1 MIRYALQRS
10 DFLVQQMSYANAYWI
25 EAIQPFLGQMVA
37 VQQTG
42 NHVQH
47 GILAAICPD
56 YILLDVCRTPFYI
69 RMEQIVWVT
78 PLMKNH

>member
-1 MIRYALQRS
+1 M
-10 DFLVQQMSYANAYWI
+10 VQASHYSNMYWL

-42 NHVQH
+42 NHVKQ

-56 YILLDVCRTPFYI
+56 YIILEVCRTPFYI
-69 RMEQIVWVT
+69 RMDQIVWVT
-78 PLMKNH
+78 PFIGKS

>member
-1 MIRYALQRS
+1 
-10 DFLVQQMSYANAYWI
+10 MSNFPNAYWLD
-25 EAIQPFLGQMVA
+25 AIQHYLGQTVA

-47 GILAAICPD
+47 GILAAVCPD

-69 RMEQIVWVT
+69 RTDQIVWVT
-78 PLMKNH
+78 PFVNRKD

>member
-1 MIRYALQRS
+1 M
-10 DFLVQQMSYANAYWI
+10 VQMNSFSNAYWLD
-25 EAIQPFLGQMVA
+25 AIQHYLGQMVA

-47 GILAAICPD
+47 GILAAVCPD

-69 RMEQIVWVT
+69 RTDQIVWVT
-78 PLMKNH
+78 PFANRKD